1 MLLRELSRCE
11 ERKKGGEGLRV
22 EAERSGR
29 KRESPRL
36 EKRFSLGPTG
46 TARSVALE
54 LQTWRCCGQS
64 PARQKSS
71 GRNGVLSGPSR
82 GQADTDLD
90 TSLCGHTPTTR
101 EPPHTDVLA
110 LAVPWNHGTTWWGRG
125 GTRTCAQR
133 LLQPMQRDTQRE
145 EFSLER
151 ENKRIF
157 GTPRI
162 SENQGVAH
170 ICMKLPQISSQGIWR

>member
-54 LQTWRCCGQS
+54 LQTWRCCGQDQQGRS
-64 PARQKSS
+64 PQGGMVCCRGPQEGRQTRIWTPPCVDTHQQPESPPTLMS
-71 GRNGVLSGPSR
+71 WLWPSPGIMVQPGGGGEAPEHVHRDSFSQCRGTLRGRNSVWKEKIR
-82 GQADTDLD
+82 GY
-90 TSLCGHTPTTR
+90 
-101 EPPHTDVLA
+101 
-110 LAVPWNHGTTWWGRG
+110 
-125 GTRTCAQR
+125 
-133 LLQPMQRDTQRE
+133 
-145 EFSLER
+145 LEHLGFL
-151 ENKRIF
+151 RIK
-157 GTPRI
+157 G
-162 SENQGVAH
+162 
-170 ICMKLPQISSQGIWR
+170 

>member
-29 KRESPRL
+29 KRESPTL

-46 TARSVALE
+46 TASSVALE
-54 LQTWRCCGQS
+54 LQTWHCCGQS
-64 PARQKSS
+64 PAGQKSS
-71 GRNGVLSGPSR
+71 GRNGVLSWASR

-101 EPPHTDVLA
+101 EPPTLMSWLWPSPGIMVQ
-110 LAVPWNHGTTWWGRG
+110 PGGRG
-125 GTRTCAQR
+125 EAPEHVHRDSFSQSRGTLRGR
-133 LLQPMQRDTQRE
+133 NSVWKEKIRGYLVHLG
-145 EFSLER
+145 FL
-151 ENKRIF
+151 RIK
-157 GTPRI
+157 G
-162 SENQGVAH
+162 
-170 ICMKLPQISSQGIWR
+170 